1 MVEKPYI
8 TAVSRVSVRGL
19 VYILSIGEGW
29 NGDEK
34 GFVVT
39 LSVTGLIFISISP
52 LGVLVIGT
60 TTRRNIVRNTIQIIG
75 TKLTF
80 IA

>member
-19 VYILSIGEGW
+19 VYISSIGEGW

-34 GFVVT
+34 GFT

-60 TTRRNIVRNTIQIIG
+60 TTRRNNVRNIIQIIG